1 MDNPTGLTSFVWSV
15 LATKQQMKTNLKE
28 SNSPLKALMLSTAL
42 FVGTFSLANANPAAN
57 ESPDE
62 MNYEINISVKEL
74 PTITLVDKNL
84 RIVAEFYG
92 TYDEVKKQFDQ
103 TFKHAELLSKHNNQS
118 IYLVVM

>member
-1 MDNPTGLTSFVWSV
+1 
-15 LATKQQMKTNLKE
+15 MKTNSKE
-28 SNSPLKALMLSTAL
+28 SNSAWKAMMLSTAL
-42 FVGTFSLANANPAAN
+42 FVGTLSLAQANPAGTDGS
-57 ESPDE
+57 EDPT
-62 MNYEINISVKEL
+62 YEINIPVKEL

-92 TYDEVKKQFDQ
+92 SYDEVKKQFDQ